1 MNNISQLI
9 EFEKEG
15 MGALKAQ
22 EYPKAIEF
30 LDKSLELAGSCL
42 RLKMA
47 RGDCLAHLGR
57 YVPFIFVIRFLTILF
72 SSVMLK
78 ELKWP
83 ALSCN
88 KIKGM
93 SEHCSC
99 VDFVFITRITLIGP

>member
-1 MNNISQLI
+1 MISGVKAQMNNISQLI

-57 YVPFIFVIRFLTILF
+57 YVPFIFVILHF
-72 SSVMLK
+72 
-78 ELKWP
+78 
-83 ALSCN
+83 
-88 KIKGM
+88 
-93 SEHCSC
+93 
-99 VDFVFITRITLIGP
+99 